1 MICRN
6 CRSTMNSVVSGN
18 SSKVET
24 FYRCRSCR
32 SETKRTPLFFNQ
44 TRNDNKNLTERGN
57 ESEYRSH

>member
-32 SETKRTPLFFNQ
+32 SETKRTPLFFNP
-44 TRNDNKNLTERGN
+44 TRNDNKNLTERGK
-57 ESEYRSH
+57 RK